1 MEASSGLIQYTLILD
16 NAPFPDLPDSDLQL
30 SARPDPTGF
39 TLVVTP
45 VSLEVDSEIV
55 RITVRKGKRE
65 EREGG
70 RGEEMREG
78 RGKEGGEG
86 EGERGGGRREG
97 RGKEGGEGEG
107 GRSGKKSQ
115 SYIA

>member
-45 VSLEVDSEIV
+45 VSLEVDSAIV
-55 RITVRKGKRE
+55 RITVRKGKR
-65 EREGG
+65 
-70 RGEEMREG
+70 
-78 RGKEGGEG
+78 
-86 EGERGGGRREG
+86 GRREG
-97 RGKEGGEGEG
+97 RGKEGGERVEGEG
-107 GRSGKKSQ
+107 GRSGNKKHTMA
-115 SYIA
+115 YKIAIQFWGVNLGV